1 MTPNAAAKMSEEQH
15 ETHGN
20 SADITADQA
29 IEKEDE
35 KSLAIKAST
44 SAETH
49 NSTSEETHES
59 HNKSPNLNKIGNF
72 LLGGDIGKG
81 SFGKVKLA
89 THINTGHTVAVKI
102 MNKAKIMQQGMQ
114 KKVEH
119 EIQVLRNLGRHPN
132 IAPLYDVVDS
142 PTDTYLVLEN
152 LGGGELYDYLEERG
166 RLDEEEARNIFEQLI
181 DGIDY
186 CHSKD
191 IVHRDLKLDNLL
203 LDSHNNI
210 KIADFGLSAQV
221 LKDNYLK
228 TTCGTPHYI
237 APEILSRKAY
247 HGPKVDIWSC
257 GVILYALLC
266 GTVPFDD
273 ENTVVLFEKI
283 QSGDFEMPTYVSE
296 SAQDLLSQ
304 ILEVDPNKRITI
316 KEIRQ
321 HPWFLKQSTMPKD
334 RHNHHWTHHWTH
346 HWHKLKND
354 ICGDG
359 VTTNPLEAF
368 LPAQPEL
375 VPCPLNE
382 ISEGD
387 GNDDDEVK
395 THLSHESYFTCEPL
409 VEDHHHDEAQ
419 SLRTSHSK
427 DGHHHHHHRKWLL
440 FPNWHHH
447 SKHHHD
453 E

>member
-1 MTPNAAAKMSEEQH
+1 MTPNATAIMSEEQH
-15 ETHGN
+15 ETYGN
-20 SADITADQA
+20 NTSITSDNVV
-29 IEKEDE
+29 EKEDE
-35 KSLAIKAST
+35 KSPAIK
-44 SAETH
+44 
-49 NSTSEETHES
+49 SEETHES
-59 HNKSPNLNKIGNF
+59 DNKNSPKQNKIGNF

-89 THINTGHTVAVKI
+89 THINTGQTVAVKI
-102 MNKAKIMQQGMQ
+102 MNKAKILQQGMQ
-114 KKVEH
+114 QKVEH
-119 EIQVLRNLGRHPN
+119 EIQILRNLGRHPN

-152 LGGGELYDYLEERG
+152 LGGGELYDYLAERG
-166 RLDEEEARNIFEQLI
+166 RLEEEEARNIFEQLI

-191 IVHRDLKLDNLL
+191 IAHRDLKLDNLL
-203 LDSHNNI
+203 LDSHNNV

-221 LKDNYLK
+221 LKDNFLK
-228 TTCGTPHYI
+228 TTCGTPHYC

-247 HGPKVDIWSC
+247 HGPEVDVWSC

-296 SAQDLLSQ
+296 SAQDLLSR

-321 HPWFLKQSTMPKD
+321 HPWFLKQRTMPKD
-334 RHNHHWTHHWTH
+334 HHHWTHHWTH
-346 HWHKLKND
+346 HWHKFKND
-354 ICGDG
+354 IRGDG
-359 VTTNPLEAF
+359 VTTDPLEAF
-368 LPAQPEL
+368 LPAQPE
-375 VPCPLNE
+375 PAPSTLNE
-382 ISEGD
+382 IGEGSGD
-387 GNDDDEVK
+387 EDDDAK
-395 THLSHESYFTCEPL
+395 THLSHESYFISEPL
-409 VEDHHHDEAQ
+409 VEDHHHEESQ
-419 SLRTSHSK
+419 SLRISHSK
-427 DGHHHHHHRKWLL
+427 DGHHHHHRKWLL
-440 FPNWHHH
+440 FPHWHNHSKHHHDGHH